1 MRGYCCSNTFFLFL
15 EAITKAAS
23 VGSPFTRSADTV
35 QLLHNTAKFN
45 INSGSVPLK
54 SNACSLSAISTTVIL
69 FCVSVPVLSEQIT
82 LAPQCFHGRQSSN
95 NCTIGNHSFNTH
107 CQNNG
112 YNNGKP
118 SGIAATAKLMEI
130 INISN
135 GDICWNNPKIK
146 IRPQMI
152 RAPMPKTLLVLL
164 NDFAVVFV
172 VFLPY

>member
-15 EAITKAAS
+15 EAITKADS

-82 LAPQCFHGRQSSN
+82 LAPPSVSTAGNRLIIARLVAIRLTPIAKTMV
-95 NCTIGNHSFNTH
+95 TITGS
-107 CQNNG
+107 
-112 YNNGKP
+112 P

-130 INISN
+130 MNISN

-146 IRPQMI
+146 IIPQII
-152 RAPMPKTLLVLL
+152 RAPIPKILLV
-164 NDFAVVFV
+164 FAK
-172 VFLPY
+172 